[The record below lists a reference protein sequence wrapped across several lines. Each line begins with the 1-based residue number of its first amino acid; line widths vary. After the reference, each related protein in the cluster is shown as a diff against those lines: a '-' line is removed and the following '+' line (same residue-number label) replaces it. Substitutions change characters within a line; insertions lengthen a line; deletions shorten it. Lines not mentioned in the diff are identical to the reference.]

1 MMEVR
6 QLVYHIHQIFKE
18 ARKTWGIAFACSLP
32 KSFHHAKSVK
42 LSSEKS
48 TNHLSSMILKDINL
62 TILIKLNL
70 SLVVRSMTRKKQN
83 P

>member
-1 MMEVR
+1 MMEIR
-6 QLVYHIHQIFKE
+6 QLVYHIQQIFKE
-18 ARKTWGIAFACSLP
+18 PRKTWGIAFACSLP

-48 TNHLSSMILKDINL
+48 TNHLGSMILKDINL
-62 TILIKLNL
+62 TILIELN
-70 SLVVRSMTRKKQN
+70 SPLVARPMTRKKQN